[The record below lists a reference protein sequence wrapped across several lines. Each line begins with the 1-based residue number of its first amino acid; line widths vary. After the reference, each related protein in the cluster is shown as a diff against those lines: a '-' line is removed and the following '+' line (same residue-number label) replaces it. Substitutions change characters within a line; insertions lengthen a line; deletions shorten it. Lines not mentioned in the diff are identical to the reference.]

1 MMNSASIYTLSQNKG
16 APRIYLDGK
25 KPIRSGFT
33 PGAHF
38 EVEKTEKSVI
48 LRLKNEVTKNKVSK
62 KEKSG
67 QTIPVIDINSAQA
80 LEPLIGSTVVRVL
93 FGPDCIVISRVGTES
108 RLLERLKRLKRTF
121 EQDQPVSTGGVAA
134 GAGVLA
140 HAAHQGF
147 KDAGLKTRVAF
158 HNEIREDLAEHA
170 LRVNDA
176 LDDRTQILNMPLQE
190 MAFDPEVSSR
200 IEPVIALEL
209 GLPCSGASVAG
220 RAKRHLGIPE
230 EHPDVGHLVVGA
242 LALIARVNP
251 VVCVFE
257 NVPQYANTASA
268 VLLRNQLRDFG
279 YEVKEREFFGPD
291 FGALEA
297 RRRWCMVAMTQG
309 IEFDLDQVTPGIYP
323 KLTVADILDSAEKVE
338 HKWSKMEGLKAKEIR
353 DIEDGK
359 GFRMQLY
366 SGEESKI
373 STLTKGLAKNRST
386 DPKIV
391 HPTNSELLRI
401 PTAAEHARCKGV
413 PEHLID
419 GLSETTAHE
428 MLGQG
433 VVYEPFRALFE
444 YIGNV
449 LEKWAVQGEVKLTG
463 REVKFAA

>member
-1 MMNSASIYTLSQNKG
+1 MNSASIYTLSQNKG

-25 KPIRSGFT
+25 KPIRSGFI
-33 PGAHF
+33 PGSHF
-38 EVEKTEKSVI
+38 VVEKTEKSVI
-48 LRLKNEVTKNKVSK
+48 LRLKSEVTRNKVSK
-62 KEKSG
+62 KERNG
-67 QTIPVIDINSAQA
+67 QTIPVIDINSNQA
-80 LEPLIGSTVVRVL
+80 LEPLKGSTVVRVL
-93 FGPDCIVISRVGTES
+93 FGPDCIVITRVASES
-108 RLLERLKRLKRTF
+108 RRIERLNRLKRVF
-121 EQDQPVSTGGVAA
+121 QESAPVTTGGVAA

-158 HNEIREDLAEHA
+158 HNEIRDDLSEHA

-176 LDDRTQILNMPLQE
+176 LDERTQILNMPLQE
-190 MAFDPEVSSR
+190 MAFDPEVAAR

-242 LALIARVNP
+242 LALIAKVNP

-279 YEVKEREFFGPD
+279 YQVQEREFLGPD

-297 RRRWCMVAMTQG
+297 RRRWCLVAMTDG
-309 IEFDLDQVTPGIYP
+309 ISFNLEEVLPGVYP
-323 KLTVADILDSAEKVE
+323 SMKIADILDEPSKVE
-338 HKWSKMEGLKAKEIR
+338 HKWSKMEGLKAKQER
-353 DIEDGK
+353 DIEAGK

-366 SGEESKI
+366 SGEETSI
-373 STLTKGLAKNRST
+373 CTLTKGIAKNRST
-386 DPKIV
+386 DAKIV
-391 HPTNSELLRI
+391 HPSNPDLLRI

-419 GLSETTAHE
+419 GLAETTAHE

-433 VVYEPFRALFE
+433 VVYEPFRALFQ

-449 LEKWAVQGEVKLTG
+449 LEQWALKGEVTFG
-463 REVKFAA
+463 GGEIKFAA